1 MSDKLKI
8 YLDGI
13 FSPYEDIKAIKEIKQ
28 ELSHDL
34 QEKMEDLKREGF
46 SEETAYH
53 KTIDSIGDI
62 SEIVE
67 AINEKTIELQKSV
80 GMDLSKS
87 NMENSDFTSV
97 KVHDGK
103 FNYSNLQGSNFS
115 DADLS
120 NSSFKCS
127 NLDKAKF
134 DRANLRGAKI
144 NKSNLGGASFKEA
157 ILDGTD
163 FSYSNLSGICFD
175 NQTFKGTIFNN
186 AGLKGTSFKNA
197 VFHNVSFKTN
207 VKKAEFDGA
216 TMDKLTY
223 AILKGYKAKL
233 DNVTVV

>member
-1 MSDKLKI
+1 MAEKLKA

-13 FSPYEDIKAIKEIKQ
+13 FSPYEDIKAIKEVKQ
-28 ELSHDL
+28 ELFQDL
-34 QEKMEDLKREGF
+34 QEKMDDLKREGF
-46 SEETAYH
+46 SEEEAYR

-67 AINEKTIELQKSV
+67 AIHDKTRELQQRV

-87 NMENSDFTSV
+87 NMENSDFRSV
-97 KVHDGK
+97 KVNDGK
-103 FNYSNLQGSNFS
+103 FDYSNLQGSDFT

-127 NLDKAKF
+127 NLDKAIF
-134 DRANLRGAKI
+134 ERANLRGAKI
-144 NKSNLGGASFKEA
+144 YKSNLAGASFKGA
-157 ILDGTD
+157 IMDDTD
-163 FSYSNLSGICFD
+163 FSYSNLSGVCFD
-175 NQTFKGTIFNN
+175 NQSFNGTIFND

-197 VFHNVSFKTN
+197 VLRNVSFKTH
-207 VKKAEFDGA
+207 VKKAIFEGA

-223 AILKGYKAKL
+223 AILKGYKANL

>member
-1 MSDKLKI
+1 MSEKLKT

-28 ELSHDL
+28 ELYQNL
-34 QEKMEDLKREGF
+34 LEKMDDLKKEGLP
-46 SEETAYH
+46 EEIAYH

-67 AINEKTIELQKSV
+67 AIHDKTRELQQRA

-87 NMENSDFTSV
+87 NMPNSDFSAV

-103 FNYSNLQGSNFS
+103 FNYSNLQGSDFTGS
-115 DADLS
+115 DLS
-120 NSSFKCS
+120 NSTFKCS
-127 NLDKAKF
+127 NLDKAIF
-134 DRANLRGAKI
+134 DRANLRGAKL
-144 NKSNLGGASFKEA
+144 NKSNLDGASFKEA
-157 ILDGTD
+157 ILDDTD
-163 FSYSNLSGICFD
+163 FSYSNLSGVCFD
-175 NQTFKGTIFNN
+175 NQTFNGTIFND

-197 VFHNVSFKTN
+197 VFRNVSFKTN
-207 VKKAEFDGA
+207 VKKAVFDGA

-223 AILKGYKAKL
+223 AILKGNKANL